1 MEFEVI
7 VGKRGRIIIPADLRK
22 KYAIQ
27 GGTRLKVVK
36 TQEGIL
42 FKLKEP
48 ENDAKERVSKKLDD
62 PPDLGAVKGKLS
74 RADIYQNN

>member
-1 MEFEVI
+1 MEFEVV
-7 VGKRGRIIIPADLRK
+7 VGKRGRITIPAKLRQK
-22 KYAIQ
+22 FGIQ

-42 FKLKEP
+42 FKIEKS
-48 ENDAKERVSKKLDD
+48 ENNATGRVCKKLDD

-74 RADIYQNN
+74 RTDIYQG